1 MSEGSHTFFARLAR
15 AAPNQRLTSALVA
28 GPEDAL
34 AGRLLLWLRDELPGA
49 DAAKLARV
57 LDVALWWLR
66 YWQVQDG

>member
-1 MSEGSHTFFARLAR
+1 MIDPATLA
-15 AAPNQRLTSALVA
+15 AAADGQHLAPALVA

-34 AGRLLLWLRDELPGA
+34 AGRLLCWLAAELPGA
-49 DAAKLARV
+49 DSEELRRI